1 MLELDEE
8 SNILELDDE
17 SENELELSNA
27 LDPLSELLLPKSS
40 SNELLQELE
49 LSNMSKVLGSAQ
61 NMLPPASIELL
72 IIGRPVDG
80 LMP

>member
-8 SNILELDDE
+8 SNMLELEVE
-17 SENELELSNA
+17 SEKELELSNA

-49 LSNMSKVLGSAQ
+49 PSNMSEVLGSAQ
-61 NMLPPASIELL
+61 NRLPPTSIELF
-72 IIGRPVDG
+72 IMGRPVDG